1 MEKIENEVDRFNAV
15 DLEKANSVGLM
26 KRYDTK
32 FVFHAEK
39 LQSVLEYLRND
50 YGVLEINNK
59 RIFLYQTLYYD
70 TDDYYFYRQHHDKK
84 LSRYKIRCRT
94 YADTKK
100 CYIEVK
106 CKTNKK
112 KTIKDRLLI
121 NNGMIRSNLLD
132 EAVSFARD
140 HVFGKDCENR
150 VDNIKP
156 ALLVNYRRI
165 TLTNPRNHER
175 ITFDVDLTFSD
186 GDHDL
191 KMKNLVVAEL
201 KQSHL
206 IMSSYF
212 SRYLK
217 NMNIFPVQFSKYCM
231 GVILMGKSTRYNRF
245 KENLLVLVKS
255 GLIPPINKSICSMKG
270 LLDV

>member
-1 MEKIENEVDRFNAV
+1 METLENEVDRFNAV
-15 DLEKANSVGLM
+15 DLEDANSVGLM

-32 FVFHAEK
+32 FVFHADK
-39 LQSVLEYLRND
+39 LPAVLEYLRND
-50 YGVLEINNK
+50 YGVLEINSK

-94 YADTKK
+94 YTDTEK

-121 NNGMIRSNLLD
+121 DSSTARSGLLD
-132 EAVSFARD
+132 KTVMFAQN
-140 HVFGKDCENR
+140 HVLGKECEER
-150 VDNIKP
+150 VNDIKP
-156 ALLVNYRRI
+156 ALLVNYKRI
-165 TLTNPRNHER
+165 TLTNPQNHER

-206 IMSSYF
+206 VMSSCF
-212 SRYLK
+212 SKHLK

-231 GVILMGKSTRYNRF
+231 GVILMGKSARYNQF
-245 KENLLVLVKS
+245 KENLLVLVKN
-255 GLIPPINKSICSMKG
+255 GLIPTINNSMCHMKG
-270 LLDV
+270 IFNV

>member
-1 MEKIENEVDRFNAV
+1 METIENEVDRFNAV
-15 DLEKANSVGLM
+15 DLENANSVGLM

-32 FVFHAEK
+32 FVFHADK
-39 LQSVLEYLRND
+39 LQSVLEYLRKD

-94 YADTKK
+94 YADTEK

-106 CKTNKK
+106 CKNNKK

-121 NNGMIRSNLLD
+121 NNAMVHSDLLD
-132 EAVSFARD
+132 EAVLFARA
-140 HVFGKDCENR
+140 HVFGKECENR
-150 VDNIKP
+150 VNDIKP

-206 IMSSYF
+206 VMSSCF
-212 SRYLK
+212 SKYLK
-217 NMNIFPVQFSKYCM
+217 KMNIFPVQFSKYCM
-231 GVILMGKSTRYNRF
+231 GVILMGKSARYNQF
-245 KENLLVLVKS
+245 KENLLVLVKN
-255 GLIPPINKSICSMKG
+255 GLIPSMNNSICNMKG
-270 LLDV
+270 LLNA